1 MEGQQKNLRMKIII
15 VIAIV
20 LIAAAAF
27 AAGFVTGY
35 SRNSADDNAVGAGTT
50 AEDTTEAEAADTE
63 ALEAETAQT
72 EAEETETAQT
82 DASYAEETDG
92 TTAQDAG
99 DSGTASSAITADQAK
114 AVAIADCGLSSSE
127 IKYVNIWKDK
137 EDGTWVYCVEFGTY
151 DDTEYKYVIDM
162 YTGLVA
168 ASYIEQH

>member
-35 SRNSADDNAVGAGTT
+35 SRNSADDNAASLDTA
-50 AEDTTEAEAADTE
+50 AEDTTEAGTADTE

-72 EAEETETAQT
+72 EA
-82 DASYAEETDG
+82 SYAEETDG
-92 TTAQDAG
+92 TDAQDA
-99 DSGTASSAITADQAK
+99 DNDGTASSAITADQAK

-137 EDGTWVYCVEFGTY
+137 EDGIWVYCVEFGTY
-151 DDTEYKYVIDM
+151 TDTEYKYVIDM
-162 YTGLVA
+162 YTGEIA